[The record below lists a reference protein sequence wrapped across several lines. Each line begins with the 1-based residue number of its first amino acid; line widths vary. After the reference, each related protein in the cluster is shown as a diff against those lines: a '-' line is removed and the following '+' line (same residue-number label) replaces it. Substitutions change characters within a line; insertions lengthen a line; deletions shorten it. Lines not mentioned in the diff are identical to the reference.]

1 MKLID
6 LVYIGLLS
14 ESLPKHS
21 KNKGERDVLDMLRS
35 GSFEVSK
42 RLRLYVEPVLR
53 CGEPTSSRSDPAF
66 RLDQKQAQCGSV
78 WKMLEI
84 CRTVERIEHIRAKS
98 SGQKHE
104 RI

>member
-53 CGEPTSSRSDPAF
+53 CG
-66 RLDQKQAQCGSV
+66 
-78 WKMLEI
+78 
-84 CRTVERIEHIRAKS
+84 
-98 SGQKHE
+98 
-104 RI
+104 